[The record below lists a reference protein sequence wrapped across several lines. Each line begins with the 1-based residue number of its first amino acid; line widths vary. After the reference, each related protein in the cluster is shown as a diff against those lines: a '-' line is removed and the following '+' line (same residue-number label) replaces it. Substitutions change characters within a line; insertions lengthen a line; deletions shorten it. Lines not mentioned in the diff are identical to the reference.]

1 VIRRRDLR
9 STASRRLGPTTQ
21 RHTPTVMAGTTVKP
35 KPGQNGLAVNQDVL
49 TAITTDPRLT
59 F

>member
-1 VIRRRDLR
+1 
-9 STASRRLGPTTQ
+9 
-21 RHTPTVMAGTTVKP
+21 MAGTTVKP